1 MSRHNLILGKSG
13 EEAATRFL
21 IHRGYKI
28 LARNYKTSLG
38 EIDIVARDKDS
49 LVFIEV
55 KARRSDRFGMPCEA
69 VSKFKQRQI
78 SKAALLYLK
87 EKNLLNQNAR
97 FDIVSILYSRDEPK
111 LDLIKDAF
119 ELDKSFPY

>member
-1 MSRHNLILGKSG
+1 
-13 EEAATRFL
+13 L